1 MPWFQKRSLKQKL
14 ILLFA
19 LTSSVA
25 LAVASLAFWTFE
37 LISYRSTLRREMITI
52 GRMLADSGSAAVAFD
67 DARAAQES
75 MAVLR
80 ADSRVVTGCLYKND
94 RVLAVYGH
102 AAGDRSCPAA
112 PKSEDARFV
121 VGHLLVT
128 CRVELAGEGVG
139 WVLISSSLSEMNSRF
154 GRFVVIG
161 LVVMLMAFLMA
172 LALSSKLQR
181 LISEPITH
189 LTEVASQVS
198 EGGNY
203 RLRAVKRTDDELGKL
218 IDRFNEMMAQ
228 IDQRDFDLQKAHE
241 ELEMRV
247 DERTRELQN
256 EISERKAIEVDL
268 VNAKLAAEESNQAKS
283 QFLANMSHELR
294 TPLNAIIGYSEL
306 LGEEAPDW
314 NTEFV
319 LRDLGRIRSAGKHL
333 LELIGEVLDM
343 SKIEAG
349 RCDVRPEPAQIRD
362 LVAEVAQ
369 TIEPL
374 ARKNRNRFVVETG
387 QAAGTVVVDAV
398 KFRQSLLNLLSNACK
413 FTENGHVSLKVDRY
427 ETDGRRWVRWSVKDT
442 GIGISL
448 ENQEKLFRPFTQVDS
463 SATRKYGG
471 TGLGLAISQRF
482 CQMMGGHITVESARG
497 QGSTFT
503 IHVPD
508 AAAS

>member
-1 MPWFQKRSLKQKL
+1 MRWFETRSLKQKL

-19 LTSSVA
+19 LTSTVA
-25 LAVASLAFWTFE
+25 LVVASMAFWTYE
-37 LISYRSTLRREMITI
+37 LFSYRSTLRREMITI
-52 GRMLADSGSAAVAFD
+52 GRMLADSGTAAVAFD
-67 DARAAQES
+67 DARAARES

-80 ADSRVVTGCLYKND
+80 ADSRVVTGCLYKGD

-102 AAGDRSCPAA
+102 GAGDLSCPAA
-112 PKSEDARFV
+112 PKAEEARFAA
-121 VGHLLVT
+121 GHLLVT
-128 CRVELAGEGVG
+128 CRVELEGEGVG
-139 WVLISSSLSEMNSRF
+139 WVLISSSLSEMYSRF
-154 GRFVVIG
+154 GRFAGIG
-161 LVVMLMAFLMA
+161 LIVMLMAFLMA

-181 LISEPITH
+181 LISGPITH

-198 EGGNY
+198 KGGNY
-203 RLRAVKRTDDELGKL
+203 RLRAVKRTDDELGEL
-218 IDRFNEMMAQ
+218 IERFNGMMAQ

-241 ELEMRV
+241 ELELRV

-256 EISERKAIEVDL
+256 EIAERKAIEVDL

-306 LGEEAPDW
+306 LEEESPDW
-314 NTEFV
+314 DTDSV

-349 RCDVRPEPAQIRD
+349 RCELRPEPAQISE
-362 LVAEVAQ
+362 LVAEVAN

-374 ARKNRNRFVVETG
+374 ARKNGNRFVVDT
-387 QAAGTVVVDAV
+387 APSAGTVVVDAV

-413 FTENGHVSLKVDRY
+413 FTENGQVTLQVDRC
-427 ETDGRRWVRWSVKDT
+427 ETAGRQWVRWRVKDT
-442 GIGISL
+442 GIGISR

-508 AAAS
+508 VAGS